1 MGLIRWGM
9 VVLATLSVALI
20 ATVWFLPASLIW
32 RLIEPNLSLD
42 QDVRVALPRGSWR
55 QGHMLVQFR
64 GFPPSRVSWQA
75 DWPSFIDDS
84 LALTQTVSLAGS
96 GHQITG
102 TLQLLLNQEA
112 VLIEQLSGEVRS
124 SDINQLAGAYGH
136 HFSGLVTLKN
146 GYVTISAQCVNA
158 LAGYLSWSGGPVSLN
173 GFNGV
178 AHYQLPPLQA
188 NLDLE
193 NCSPA
198 LNLTRDG
205 APLARLVLGLD
216 GWFRAQVQPRLLILA
231 QVPGAAQLTDPLLFE
246 EKIL

>member
-9 VVLATLSVALI
+9 TVLLTLSIALI
-20 ATVWFLPASLIW
+20 ATVWFLPASLVW
-32 RLIEPNLSLD
+32 RLIEPNLSLG

-55 QGHMLVQFR
+55 QGHVLVQFR
-64 GFPPSRVSWQA
+64 GFPPSRLSWQA
-75 DWPSFIDDS
+75 GWPTFIDDS
-84 LALTQTVSLAGS
+84 QALTQTVSIEGS
-96 GHQITG
+96 GHQISG

-112 VLIEQLSGEVRS
+112 IMIEHLSGEVHS
-124 SDINQLAGAYGH
+124 SDINQLASAYGH

-146 GYVTISAQCVNA
+146 GFAKVSAQCVNA
-158 LAGYLSWSGGPVSLN
+158 LAGDLSWSGGPVSLN

-178 AHYQLPPLQA
+178 AHYRLPLLQA

-198 LNLTRDG
+198 LNLIRDEE
-205 APLARLVLGLD
+205 PLARVVLGLD
-216 GWFRAQVQPRLLILA
+216 GWFRAQLQPGLLILA
-231 QVPGAAQLTDPLLFE
+231 QVPGAAQLRDPLLFE